1 MSAWPDLQAAFGAA
15 MLTDDPAAPDGAL
28 AALVRADRLSA
39 DARLRIYRHHVL
51 TTLSDALRSAY
62 PVVTRLVGDGF
73 FAYAADRYVRVHPPG
88 GPCLFEYGDSFPA
101 FLASFPPCRSL
112 EYLPDVARLEWALHV
127 AAHAPDATGLDA
139 EGLRGLRPADAG
151 RLVVRFHPSVS
162 LLVSSWPVDRVWLAN
177 RPDGETE
184 EPVDLGA
191 GGVRLEVRRV
201 DDEPGFRPL
210 APGPFALR
218 RALADGRP
226 LADAAD
232 LAVAADPTL
241 DLALALHDLLRDGVL
256 VGFAVASPTEDT
268 P

>member
-15 MLTDDPAAPDGAL
+15 MLTDDPAAPDGML
-28 AALVRADRLSA
+28 AALVRGDGLGV

-51 TTLSDALRSAY
+51 TTLTDVLRSAY
-62 PVVTRLVGDGF
+62 PVVARLVGDGF
-73 FAYAADRYVRVHPPG
+73 FAYAADRYVRAHPPG
-88 GPCLFEYGDSFPA
+88 GPCLFEYGGAFPA

-112 EYLPDVARLEWALHV
+112 EYLPDMARLEWALHV
-127 AAHAPDATGLDA
+127 AAHAPDAPALDPQA
-139 EGLRGLRPADAG
+139 LRGLPAADAA
-151 RLVVRFHPSVS
+151 RLVVRFHPSVF
-162 LLVSSWPVDRVWLAN
+162 LLASPWPVDHIWLAN

-184 EPVDLGA
+184 RPVDLGA

-210 APGPFALR
+210 APGSFALR
-218 RALADGRP
+218 CALADGRP

-232 LAVAADPTL
+232 LAVVADPTL

-256 VGFAVASPTEDT
+256 VGFAVASPKEET